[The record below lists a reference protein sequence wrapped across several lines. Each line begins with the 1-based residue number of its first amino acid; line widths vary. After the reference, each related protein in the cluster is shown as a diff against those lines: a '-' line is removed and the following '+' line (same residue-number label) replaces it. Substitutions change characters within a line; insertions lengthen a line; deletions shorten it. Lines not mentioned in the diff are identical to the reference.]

1 MLDRCLNKEGNGL
14 SKLHVLIAGGGIGG
28 LCLAQAL
35 KKAGIRFSVFE
46 REDDVAKSGYRLHMN
61 MDGGEALKKCL
72 PENLYQLYIQTSRKN
87 PRREMAV
94 LIDEQLNEVG
104 VRPHIG
110 APNDK
115 DFPHTAVNRR
125 TLCQILLSGL
135 EEDVYF
141 NKRIV
146 GFDQDEEEVRAY
158 LEDGTVVRGDILVAA
173 DGINSAVRTQLLP
186 GVSPVDTGAR
196 AFYSKSPLT
205 SELREILPEVLFD
218 GFTSVMDDKGI
229 FMAIGPYEARRP
241 VIEAAK
247 ELAPH
252 SIFEPV
258 DDYIMIT
265 LNVSARHLSLTDE
278 ELRQSNS
285 KVYHE
290 IMLNFTK
297 NWHPVLKG
305 LVERIQ
311 PETVS
316 LLSVRS
322 INPIDPWPTSRVT
335 LLGDAIHAMPPSFG
349 AGCNLALRDA
359 SILAEQIAEMEKQ
372 NKEWKNAISHY
383 EEEMRLHD
391 YPIFEMSSNIDL
403 ARKFNP
409 VYK

>member
-1 MLDRCLNKEGNGL
+1 M

-35 KKAGIRFSVFE
+35 KKAGIDFSVFE

-61 MDGGEALKKCL
+61 MDGGEALRKCL
-72 PENLYQLYIQTSRKN
+72 PENLYQLYIQTSRKK

-115 DFPHTAVNRR
+115 DLPHTAVNRR
-125 TLCQILLSGL
+125 TLCQILLSGM

-141 NKRIV
+141 NRSIV
-146 GFDQDEEEVRAY
+146 GFDQDEEGVRAY

-173 DGINSAVRTQLLP
+173 DGINSIVRSQLLP
-186 GVSPVDTGAR
+186 GVTPKDTGAR

-205 SELREILPEVLFD
+205 NNIRKSLPDILFD
-218 GFTSVMDDKGI
+218 GFTSVIDDKGSY
-229 FMAIGPYEARRP
+229 MAIGPYEARRP

-247 ELAPH
+247 ELAPF

-258 DDYIMIT
+258 ADYIMIT
-265 LNVSARHLSLTDE
+265 LNVSATQLSFTDE
-278 ELRQSNS
+278 ELRHSDS
-285 KVYHE
+285 AVYHK
-290 IMLNFTK
+290 IMLNLTK
-297 NWHPVLKG
+297 DWHPILKG
-305 LVERIQ
+305 LVERIES
-311 PETVS
+311 ETVS
-316 LLSVRS
+316 LLPVRS
-322 INPIDPWPTSRVT
+322 VNPIEPWPTSRVT
-335 LLGDAIHAMPPSFG
+335 LIGDAIHAMPPSFG

-359 SILAEQIAEMEKQ
+359 SILAEQIIEIEKN
-372 NKEWKNAISHY
+372 NKNWKNAISQY

-391 YPIFEMSSNIDL
+391 YPIFAMSSNNDI

-409 VYK
+409 VNR